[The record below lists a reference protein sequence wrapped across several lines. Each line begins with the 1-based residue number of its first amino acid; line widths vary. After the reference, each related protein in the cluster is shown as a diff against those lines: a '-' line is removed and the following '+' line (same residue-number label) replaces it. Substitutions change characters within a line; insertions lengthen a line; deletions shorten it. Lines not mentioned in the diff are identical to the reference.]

1 MAFAFFPIGS
11 VGLSTIQGTPGYWV
25 KLPVGSK
32 PIRDIYT
39 DGAPAA
45 TDGKGAV
52 MMALETNYS
61 IVLEDCEDA
70 WNETAPA
77 NISVSADSAD
87 KKVGTSSVKLDIA
100 DGASEGAI
108 LSEAI
113 ASPISLLGYTHI
125 EFWIKSTVNT
135 NAGDLQILLD
145 NTAECVSP
153 LETLN
158 VPALT
163 MNSWTHV
170 RLALANP
177 GLDISIASIGIK
189 YAEDIGACVVNI
201 DDFKATHTVTKFTPL
216 TISDFVKDDVYFRL
230 SSAIDSAYYGDAA
243 MLVYYISPD
252 EDPTCSN

>member
-61 IVLEDCEDA
+61 TVLEDCEDA
-70 WNETAPA
+70 WNEDVPSGITVLVDA
-77 NISVSADSAD
+77 VD
-87 KKVGTSSVKLDIA
+87 KKVGLNSVELIIA
-100 DGASEGAI
+100 DGASAGAI

-113 ASPISLLGYTHI
+113 SPAISLLGYTHI
-125 EFWIKSTVNT
+125 EFWIKSSVDTA
-135 NAGDLQILLD
+135 AGNFQILLD
-145 NTAECVSP
+145 NDAKCVSP

-158 VPALT
+158 VPALAAG
-163 MNSWTHV
+163 SWTHV

-189 YAEDIGACVVNI
+189 YAVDIGACVVNI

-243 MLVYYISPD
+243 MLVYYTSPD

>member
-70 WNETAPA
+70 WNEDVPSGITVLVDA
-77 NISVSADSAD
+77 VD
-87 KKVGTSSVKLDIA
+87 KKVGLNSVELTIA
-100 DGASEGAI
+100 DGASAGAI

-113 ASPISLLGYTHI
+113 SPAISLLGYTHI
-125 EFWIKSTVNT
+125 EFWIKSSVNT
-135 NAGDLQILLD
+135 AAGNFQILLD
-145 NTAECVSP
+145 NDAKCVSP

-163 MNSWTHV
+163 AGSWTHV
-170 RLALANP
+170 RLTLANP

-230 SSAIDSAYYGDAA
+230 SSAIDSAYYDDAA

>member
-70 WNETAPA
+70 WNEDVPSGIT
-77 NISVSADSAD
+77 VLADAVD
-87 KKVGTSSVKLDIA
+87 KKVGLNSVELTIA
-100 DGASEGAI
+100 DGASAGAI

-113 ASPISLLGYTHI
+113 SPAISLLGYTHI
-125 EFWIKSTVNT
+125 EFWIKSSVNT
-135 NAGDLQILLD
+135 AAGNFQILLD
-145 NTAECVSP
+145 NDAKCVSP

-163 MNSWTHV
+163 AGSWTHV
-170 RLALANP
+170 RLTLANP

-189 YAEDIGACVVNI
+189 YAVDIGACVVNI

-243 MLVYYISPD
+243 MLVYYTSPD

>member
-70 WNETAPA
+70 WNEDVPSGITVLVDAVDKTVGL
-77 NISVSADSAD
+77 NSVEL
-87 KKVGTSSVKLDIA
+87 TIA
-100 DGASEGAI
+100 DGESAGAI

-113 ASPISLLGYTHI
+113 SPAISLLGYTHI
-125 EFWIKSTVNT
+125 EFWIKSSVNT
-135 NAGDLQILLD
+135 AAGNFQILLD
-145 NTAECVSP
+145 NDAKCVSP

-163 MNSWTHV
+163 AGSWTHV
-170 RLALANP
+170 RLTLANP

-189 YAEDIGACVVNI
+189 YAVDIGACVVNI

-243 MLVYYISPD
+243 MLVYYTSPD

>member
-70 WNETAPA
+70 WNEDVPSGITVLVDA
-77 NISVSADSAD
+77 VD
-87 KKVGTSSVKLDIA
+87 KKVGLNSVELTIA
-100 DGASEGAI
+100 DGASAGAI

-113 ASPISLLGYTHI
+113 SPAISLLGYTHI

-145 NTAECVSP
+145 NSAEFVSP

-163 MNSWTHV
+163 AGSWTHV
-170 RLALANP
+170 RLTLANP

-189 YAEDIGACVVNI
+189 YAVDIGACVVNI

-230 SSAIDSAYYGDAA
+230 SSAIDSAYYDDAA

>member
-11 VGLSTIQGTPGYWV
+11 VGLSTIQGIPGYWV

-87 KKVGTSSVKLDIA
+87 KK
-100 DGASEGAI
+100 
-108 LSEAI
+108 
-113 ASPISLLGYTHI
+113 
-125 EFWIKSTVNT
+125 
-135 NAGDLQILLD
+135 
-145 NTAECVSP
+145 
-153 LETLN
+153 
-158 VPALT
+158 
-163 MNSWTHV
+163 SW
-170 RLALANP
+170 N
-177 GLDISIASIGIK
+177 
-189 YAEDIGACVVNI
+189 
-201 DDFKATHTVTKFTPL
+201 
-216 TISDFVKDDVYFRL
+216 
-230 SSAIDSAYYGDAA
+230 
-243 MLVYYISPD
+243 
-252 EDPTCSN
+252 